1 MLETLSVMGEFWD
14 SKSSD
19 SQISQLPKVWRRIQR
34 SSGAGLRGMGPTPST
49 KNDNVYKTMSFSVRN
64 FKQTFSTT
72 FYYYFLVRKLT
83 SECVTVST
91 KIPKP
96 LKEKMIKLKIKPSK
110 LLRKA
115 IEDEVKRKEIEE
127 LKEELTKL
135 KPILDKVSM
144 EEIVRSIREDRESR

>member
-1 MLETLSVMGEFWD
+1 
-14 SKSSD
+14 
-19 SQISQLPKVWRRIQR
+19 
-34 SSGAGLRGMGPTPST
+34 
-49 KNDNVYKTMSFSVRN
+49 MSLVLLVAILIKQ
-64 FKQTFSTT
+64 FKQIF
-72 FYYYFLVRKLT
+72 FYYFLLLLLGEKLT

-127 LKEELTKL
+127 LKEEITKL

>member
-1 MLETLSVMGEFWD
+1 M
-14 SKSSD
+14 
-19 SQISQLPKVWRRIQR
+19 
-34 SSGAGLRGMGPTPST
+34 
-49 KNDNVYKTMSFSVRN
+49 
-64 FKQTFSTT
+64 
-72 FYYYFLVRKLT
+72 T

-127 LKEELTKL
+127 LKEEITKL